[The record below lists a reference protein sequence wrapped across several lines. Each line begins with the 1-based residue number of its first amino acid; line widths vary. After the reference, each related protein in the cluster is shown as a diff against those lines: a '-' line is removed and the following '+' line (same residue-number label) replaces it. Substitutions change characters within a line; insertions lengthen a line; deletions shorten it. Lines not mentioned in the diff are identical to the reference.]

1 MSEPWKTDSWWV
13 SPFNYLQE
21 VRAQMPDLPDRV
33 LFHDAT
39 LRDGEQTPG
48 VVFRREEKV
57 RIATMLDEAGVDR
70 IEVALPAVS
79 AEDLE
84 ALRDVVALRPKAEV
98 FAFCRAMK
106 SDIDIA
112 SECGVDGIILE
123 FPLGKPRLDYQ
134 FKKWSKDDV
143 MKRMLDA
150 LNYASTKKFKV
161 ALFPM
166 EATRAEPDF
175 FDRFLE
181 SLTKNAL
188 PYSVVLADTTGCLI
202 PQAAMYMVK
211 RIKEVANTVVE
222 VHTHSDFGLGVSTAL
237 AAVVAGAEVVH
248 TSVGGLGERTGNT
261 PLEEIAVSLKAL
273 LNIDVGIDFS
283 KLTRLGREVAD
294 MAGIRFSLSKPVIGE
309 RTFTR
314 ESGMGIDFIKE
325 YPLVLFALNPAFV
338 GQEPQYVIGKKS
350 GLASIHMKLKDLG
363 LPAFSDEQT
372 MDILNRVKAKGIQ
385 KKALLSDAE
394 FRDIVSGIEKKA

>member
-1 MSEPWKTDSWWV
+1 
-13 SPFNYLQE
+13 
-21 VRAQMPDLPDRV
+21 
-33 LFHDAT
+33 
-39 LRDGEQTPG
+39 
-48 VVFRREEKV
+48 
-57 RIATMLDEAGVDR
+57 
-70 IEVALPAVS
+70 
-79 AEDLE
+79 
-84 ALRDVVALRPKAEV
+84 
-98 FAFCRAMK
+98 
-106 SDIDIA
+106 
-112 SECGVDGIILE
+112 
-123 FPLGKPRLDYQ
+123 
-134 FKKWSKDDV
+134 
-143 MKRMLDA
+143 
-150 LNYASTKKFKV
+150 
-161 ALFPM
+161 
-166 EATRAEPDF
+166 
-175 FDRFLE
+175 
-181 SLTKNAL
+181 
-188 PYSVVLADTTGCLI
+188 
-202 PQAAMYMVK
+202 
-211 RIKEVANTVVE
+211 
-222 VHTHSDFGLGVSTAL
+222 
-237 AAVVAGAEVVH
+237 
-248 TSVGGLGERTGNT
+248 
-261 PLEEIAVSLKAL
+261 